1 MSSKYSGTEGN
12 IRFWNWIFPKAS
24 VVCGSWAAWAARTG
38 AVQPLFV
45 SRPSPDTGKAG
56 REMTSS
62 EQPGQDKR
70 ESYRVASGI
79 TQTLTHNPAWS
90 PS

>member
-1 MSSKYSGTEGN
+1 MELDFPEGQCCVWELGSLGGQD
-12 IRFWNWIFPKAS
+12 RGGPAS
-24 VVCGSWAAWAARTG
+24 ICVRAQPGESWE
-38 AVQPLFV
+38 
-45 SRPSPDTGKAG
+45 